1 MVARVCSVQLLAV
14 LALIPWSA
22 VSAQGTTPEK
32 SAPKTV
38 VVSEEA
44 KRVHRAGFVFD
55 GHNDL
60 PWAMRSKAESSFE
73 RADISKPQP
82 QFHTDIPRL
91 RESNVGAQFWSVFVP
106 MEFAAKGLA
115 FQMTLEQISLVKQM
129 VARYPETFELAT
141 SADEV
146 VRIQG
151 AGKIASLMG
160 VEGGHCIEDSI
171 ENLRRLYREGARYM
185 TLSHTDTLGWVDAA
199 TDDPRHGGLT
209 AFGEEVI
216 REMNRLGMLV
226 DLSHVSE
233 ETMLDALRV
242 TQAPIIFSHSSAR
255 AVADHPRNV
264 TDQVLRL
271 TAKNGG
277 VVMVNFFSGF
287 VEPTSANNRKNMM
300 QAIRDLKKQ
309 YPDAAEY
316 DRARQKWEAEHP
328 LVAGSAADVV
338 DHIDHIV
345 KVAGIDHVGLGAD
358 YDGVSLL
365 PRQLEDITGYLVITQ
380 LLLDRGYKP
389 AQIHQIMS
397 GNVLRVM
404 KGAEQVARQLRK
416 S

>member
-1 MVARVCSVQLLAV
+1 
-14 LALIPWSA
+14 
-22 VSAQGTTPEK
+22 
-32 SAPKTV
+32 
-38 VVSEEA
+38 
-44 KRVHRAGFVFD
+44 
-55 GHNDL
+55 
-60 PWAMRSKAESSFE
+60 
-73 RADISKPQP
+73 
-82 QFHTDIPRL
+82 
-91 RESNVGAQFWSVFVP
+91 
-106 MEFAAKGLA
+106 
-115 FQMTLEQISLVKQM
+115 
-129 VARYPETFELAT
+129 
-141 SADEV
+141 
-146 VRIQG
+146 
-151 AGKIASLMG
+151 
-160 VEGGHCIEDSI
+160 
-171 ENLRRLYREGARYM
+171 
-185 TLSHTDTLGWVDAA
+185 
-199 TDDPRHGGLT
+199 
-209 AFGEEVI
+209 
-216 REMNRLGMLV
+216 
-226 DLSHVSE
+226 
-233 ETMLDALRV
+233 MLDALSV

-316 DRARQKWEAEHP
+316 DRAKQKWEAEHP
-328 LVAGSAADVV
+328 LVAGSAADVA

-365 PRQLEDITGYLVITQ
+365 PKQLEDITGYLVITQ

-404 KGAEQVARQLRK
+404 KGAEEAARQLRK